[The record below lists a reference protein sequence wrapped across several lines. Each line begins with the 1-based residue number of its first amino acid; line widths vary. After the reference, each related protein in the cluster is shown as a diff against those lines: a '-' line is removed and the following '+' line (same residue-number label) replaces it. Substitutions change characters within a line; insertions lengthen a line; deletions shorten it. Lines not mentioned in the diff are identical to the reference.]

1 MKKPYPS
8 PECVLS
14 EQLEWFRLL
23 RLRAELAVLL
33 LTP

>member
-8 PECVLS
+8 PVLS
-14 EQLEWFRLL
+14 EQLDWFRLL